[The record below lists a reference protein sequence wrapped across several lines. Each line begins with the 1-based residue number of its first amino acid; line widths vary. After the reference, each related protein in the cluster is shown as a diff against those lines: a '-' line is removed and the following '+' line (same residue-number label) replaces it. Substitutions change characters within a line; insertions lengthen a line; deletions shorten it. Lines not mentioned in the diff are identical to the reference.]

1 METISAI
8 MKEEALN
15 DLSMYFGEPPYDIE
29 HIRNYRSSGLFE
41 QQALLKYG
49 FTPVELIK
57 ALQSIHLS
65 EKTKKEAIRDIKM
78 YFGEPP
84 VPQDIISKRLSS
96 GLLEMQVLAKY
107 SMSINDLM
115 KEVGIEV
122 SQ

>member
-41 QQALLKYG
+41 KQALLKYG